1 MNQAQRGK
9 GVTLQNPRTRI
20 CRKQNQ
26 QLGKGWHLQTV
37 EDGLDKSTMSRSL
50 SSRSQ
55 ARP

>member
-37 EDGLDKSTMSRSL
+37 EDGFE
-50 SSRSQ
+50 
-55 ARP
+55 RPVHSDFVMPPDGD

>member
-37 EDGLDKSTMSRSL
+37 EDGLDCGREAIGATY
-50 SSRSQ
+50 SQ
-55 ARP
+55 VRN

>member
-37 EDGLDKSTMSRSL
+37 EDGLGQECCAAGKL
-50 SSRSQ
+50 L
-55 ARP
+55 

>member
-37 EDGLDKSTMSRSL
+37 EDG
-50 SSRSQ
+50 SSNTSP
-55 ARP
+55 ARTAN